1 MKNTIRALLMAAC
14 AAGACLAAGAAHAQ
28 AFPDKPL
35 RLVTPYPPGG
45 GTSLH
50 ASIITAVAEQH
61 FGQPMISVIRAGGG
75 GVVGASEVMRAP
87 ADGYTM
93 LFGDPT
99 LNTLRPQVENLPFK
113 VNDFVPVARINY
125 SPVIFVAGPKAP
137 FTDLRGMVAWA
148 KANPDKLVYSS
159 DNVNGLTYV
168 AFEML
173 KLRSGSSMR
182 GVELGGGGPAIA
194 QLLGGNTMAYAGLP
208 VVVGDHIKS
217 GAVKPLCV
225 TDDVRL
231 EAFKDIPTCREA
243 GADVVWRFWL
253 GAMVPRGT
261 PPERVAALSEG
272 YRKMVQDPGFKSLIA
287 RIGSKIDFL
296 DHKAFAAV
304 LTDEARDLRTLYDSM
319 KK

>member
-1 MKNTIRALLMAAC
+1 MKSSLKRYALALSLTAAAC
-14 AAGACLAAGAAHAQ
+14 AASAQ
-28 AFPDKPL
+28 TFPDKPL

-50 ASIITAVAEQH
+50 ASIITAMAEPH

-75 GVVGASEVMRAP
+75 GVVGAAEVLKGA
-87 ADGYTM
+87 ADGYTL

-99 LNTLRPQVENLPFK
+99 LNTLRPQVEKLPFQ

-125 SPVIFVAGPKAP
+125 SPVIFVTSAQAP
-137 FTDLRGMVAWA
+137 FSDLAGMVAYA
-148 KANPDKLVYSS
+148 KANPGKLAYSS

-168 AFEML
+168 AFAML
-173 KLRSGSSMR
+173 KMKTGTDMR
-182 GVELGGGGPAIA
+182 GVELGGGGPAIT

-217 GAVKPLCV
+217 GKVKPLCV

-231 EAFKDIPTCREA
+231 EAFPDVPTCREA
-243 GADVVWRFWL
+243 GADVIWRFWL
-253 GAMVPRGT
+253 GALVPKGT
-261 PPERVAALSEG
+261 PPERVAALSDG
-272 YRKMVQDPGFKSLIA
+272 FKKMTEDPGFQALIG

-296 DHKAFAAV
+296 DHEQFATV
-304 LTDEARDLRTLYDSM
+304 LDEEAKSLKDLYAEM
-319 KK
+319 KQ